1 MHKSLLIAAPLLAL
15 VFTSANAELDDPTRP
30 SYPLAETA
38 TATAGATL
46 RVSAVFISGD
56 RRIAVINGQRFREGE
71 SVAGAIVSTIAR
83 NEVSFVRGDRAF
95 SVSLLSGPSRQ

>member
-1 MHKSLLIAAPLLAL
+1 MHKLLLTAALLTAL
-15 VFTSANAELDDPTRP
+15 VFTPANAELDDPTRP
-30 SYPLAETA
+30 SYAVAETA
-38 TATAGATL
+38 TTTAGATL

-71 SVAGAIVSTIAR
+71 SVAGAVVSAITR